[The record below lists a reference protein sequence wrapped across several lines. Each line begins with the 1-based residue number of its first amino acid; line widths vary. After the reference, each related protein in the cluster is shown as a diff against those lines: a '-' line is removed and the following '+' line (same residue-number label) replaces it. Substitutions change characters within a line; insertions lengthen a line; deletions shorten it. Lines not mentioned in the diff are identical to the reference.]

1 MGDNLVFSKMGV
13 STLGVMFLNSDNPD
27 YLNTWLSRSRCNL
40 VGMVVVTHL
49 KTYLYYS
56 RA

>member
-13 STLGVMFLNSDNPD
+13 STLGVMPLNSDNPY
-27 YLNTWLSRSRCNL
+27 YLDTWLPRLGCSL

-49 KTYLYYS
+49 K
-56 RA
+56 